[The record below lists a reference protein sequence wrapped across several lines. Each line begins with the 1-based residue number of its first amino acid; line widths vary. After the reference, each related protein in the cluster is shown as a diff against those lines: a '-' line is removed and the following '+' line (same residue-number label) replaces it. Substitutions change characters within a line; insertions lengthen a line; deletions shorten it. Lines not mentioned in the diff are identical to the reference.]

1 VTLNVPGHFVSEDSA
16 PIATLAIS
24 HINLP
29 RRKFELAIFGMQ
41 ETITPAM
48 ESDCCGTPVPALE
61 PPPAPTAT
69 EKAGACQAGCCGGQS
84 VETRDAEPSI
94 QKEPNEEKIEDD
106 CCSAGKC
113 VDDVAEEDSDAPDCC
128 RGKANPCC
136 DTSCLDRLALRECG
150 MSAATSSDSTGKM
163 KREVLWRDILVANSI
178 QPVVNL
184 LRARLATSTFSQH
197 WTAMARRC
205 GLWGAS
211 AGPLL
216 LLARKLAAKYASDTH
231 STATS
236 SPRNRLP
243 DPFALCWILATP
255 VAPLRRIKLR
265 KIAFVSGKASKK
277 AFNLPRSLL

>member
-1 VTLNVPGHFVSEDSA
+1 
-16 PIATLAIS
+16 
-24 HINLP
+24 
-29 RRKFELAIFGMQ
+29 MQ

-69 EKAGACQAGCCGGQS
+69 EKAGACQGGCCGGQS
-84 VETRDAEPSI
+84 VETRDSEPSI
-94 QKEPNEEKIEDD
+94 QEVSDEEKIEDD

-113 VDDVAEEDSDAPDCC
+113 ADDVGEEDPDAPDCC

-150 MSAATSSDSTGKM
+150 MSAATSSDSNGKM
-163 KREVLWRDILVANSI
+163 KREVLWRVVVVANSI
-178 QPVVNL
+178 QRVVKL
-184 LRARLATSTFSQH
+184 LRARLATSTLSQH

-211 AGPLL
+211 VGLL
-216 LLARKLAAKYASDTH
+216 LLLGRKPAAKYASDTH

-236 SPRNRLP
+236 SPRNRLL
-243 DPFALCWILATP
+243 DPSALRWILATP

-265 KIAFVSGKASKK
+265 KIAFVSEKASKK
-277 AFNLPRSLL
+277 ALNLPRSPP